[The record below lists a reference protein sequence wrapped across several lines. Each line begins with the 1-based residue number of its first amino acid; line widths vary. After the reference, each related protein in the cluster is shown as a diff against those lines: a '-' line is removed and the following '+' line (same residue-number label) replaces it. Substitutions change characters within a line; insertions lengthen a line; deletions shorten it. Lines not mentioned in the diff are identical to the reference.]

1 MEEAVQYFKELE
13 DHDPLLHWL
22 HKGAVVGVIA
32 RRVKA
37 TLLKSSNWTSS
48 GRTVLKSSRSTHGR
62 HPLPENREDEEGREE
77 EKEQHHD
84 GVINHQEAWMLTLD

>member
-37 TLLKSSNWTSS
+37 TLLKSSNWTTS
-48 GRTVLKSSRSTHGR
+48 GRTVLKSSRR
-62 HPLPENREDEEGREE
+62 
-77 EKEQHHD
+77 
-84 GVINHQEAWMLTLD
+84 